1 VRSRARALRG
11 ACAPPGATPAHQQRP
26 RDRTAA
32 AARARELSALPGA
45 IDAHV
50 TLSRPSSD
58 PFTGTRSP
66 AASGAVVLV
75 DDHCDVAAI
84 SRAARALVRA
94 AVPEAEPII
103 AVQLAGSREP
113 VRPWRGGS
121 ALAALLAF
129 VATLAGCIAWRERW
143 RVLGR

>member
-1 VRSRARALRG
+1 VRSLALALLV
-11 ACAPPGATPAHQQRP
+11 ACAPPVATPADQQRA
-26 RDRTAA
+26 RDRTDAA
-32 AARARELSALPGA
+32 ALARELSALPGA

-75 DDHCDVAAI
+75 DDHGDVAAI